1 MKNKEEK
8 KNRIWVPIVIGALAC
23 SAAVG
28 TGIALTHNQQRPKA
42 GTVAT
47 MSDAADFSGLT
58 TEVAEV
64 TTEEAT
70 TEAVI
75 EAAVSGSE
83 KPEAVP
89 ATTEIGGGKKKAE
102 ETTEEKKPSTTEST
116 KPSTNHSNSGSAS
129 SGQSTTPKP
138 SNNGNSGGNSG
149 NNGSGN
155 SGNSNSSG
163 KNSSSSGNN
172 NSNNGGS
179 SNSGSSNSGNNTPQH
194 QHNYNVWVKTKDA
207 YDEKVIDQAA
217 YDETIEHPE
226 EGYWADAVK
235 CHICGQVFTSAA
247 GLDAHPCGDRSWGTT
262 DDVWVKTKDAWTETK
277 HHDEKSHV
285 VHHDEEG
292 YWKCECG
299 ARK

>member
-75 EAAVSGSE
+75 EAAVSGNE

-102 ETTEEKKPSTTEST
+102 ETTEEKKPSTTESA
-116 KPSTNHSNSGSAS
+116 KPSTNHNNSGSAS

-138 SNNGNSGGNSG
+138 SNNGSSGNS
-149 NNGSGN
+149 GSGN
-155 SGNSNSSG
+155 SGNSNS
-163 KNSSSSGNN
+163 
-172 NSNNGGS
+172 
-179 SNSGSSNSGNNTPQH
+179 TPSQKPSTPATTEAPTTQH

-207 YDEKVIDQAA
+207 WDETVTDTPEQ
-217 YDETIEHPE
+217 TIEHPAE
-226 EGYWADAVK
+226 YKTVPAVRCNTCLQK
-235 CHICGQVFTSAA
+235 FTSYADF
-247 GLDAHPCGDRSWGTT
+247 DAHATYGGGSCTADGHGGTT
-262 DDVWVKTKDAWTETK
+262 MSIMTHDAWTETIPAK
-277 HHDEKSHV
+277 THT

>member
-28 TGIALTHNQQRPKA
+28 TGIALAHNQQRPKA

-70 TEAVI
+70 TEAALEV
-75 EAAVSGSE
+75 VSNESK

-116 KPSTNHSNSGSAS
+116 KPSTNHSNSGNSGSAS

-138 SNNGNSGGNSG
+138 SNSGSNSGGNSG
-149 NNGSGN
+149 NSGSG
-155 SGNSNSSG
+155 
-163 KNSSSSGNN
+163 
-172 NSNNGGS
+172 
-179 SNSGSSNSGNNTPQH
+179 NSGSSNSTSSPKPSTPATTEAPAAQH

-207 YDEKVIDQAA
+207 WDEEVIDQAA
-217 YDETIEHPE
+217 YDEIIEHPAE
-226 EGYWADAVK
+226 YKMVPAVRCNTCYQK
-235 CHICGQVFTSAA
+235 FTSYTDF
-247 GLDAHPCGDRSWGTT
+247 DAHATYGGGSCTADGHGTT
-262 DDVWVKTKDAWTETK
+262 AIYIMTKDAWTETK

-299 ARK
+299 ARE

>member
-28 TGIALTHNQQRPKA
+28 TGIALVHNQQRPKA

-70 TEAVI
+70 TEAALEV
-75 EAAVSGSE
+75 VSNESK

-116 KPSTNHSNSGSAS
+116 KPSTNHSNSVNSGSAS

-138 SNNGNSGGNSG
+138 SNSGSNSGNSG
-149 NNGSGN
+149 NSSSGN
-155 SGNSNSSG
+155 SGNSNSAPSP
-163 KNSSSSGNN
+163 KPS
-172 NSNNGGS
+172 
-179 SNSGSSNSGNNTPQH
+179 TPATTEAPAAQH

-207 YDEKVIDQAA
+207 WDETVIDTPEQ
-217 YDETIEHPE
+217 TIEHPAE
-226 EGYWADAVK
+226 YKTVPAVQCNG
-235 CHICGQVFTSAA
+235 CHEVFLSMEA
-247 GLDAHPCGDRSWGTT
+247 LRAHPCGSDGYGETT
-262 DDVWVKTKDAWTETK
+262 AKQMTHDAWTETIPAK
-277 HHDEKSHV
+277 THI

-292 YWKCECG
+292 YWACSCG

>member
-102 ETTEEKKPSTTEST
+102 ETTEEKKPNTTEST
-116 KPSTNHSNSGSAS
+116 KPSTNHSNGGSAS

-149 NNGSGN
+149 NSGSGN
-155 SGNSNSSG
+155 SGNSGSG
-163 KNSSSSGNN
+163 
-172 NSNNGGS
+172 
-179 SNSGSSNSGNNTPQH
+179 NSGSGNSTPSQKPSTPATTEAPTTQH

-207 YDEKVIDQAA
+207 WDEEVIDQAA
-217 YDETIEHPE
+217 YDETIEHPAE
-226 EGYWADAVK
+226 YKTVPAMK
-235 CHICGQVFTSAA
+235 CHGCGGLFTSA
-247 GLDAHPCGDRSWGTT
+247 DAYFSHPCGDDYGFTDTT
-262 DDVWVKTKDAWTETK
+262 DKIKVKDAWTETK
-277 HHDEKSHV
+277 HHDKQTHT

>member
-47 MSDAADFSGLT
+47 VSDAADISGLT

-102 ETTEEKKPSTTEST
+102 ETTEEKKPNTTEST
-116 KPSTNHSNSGSAS
+116 KPSTNHSNNGGSTS
-129 SGQSTTPKP
+129 SGQSTAPKP
-138 SNNGNSGGNSG
+138 SNNGSNSGGNSG
-149 NNGSGN
+149 NSGSG
-155 SGNSNSSG
+155 
-163 KNSSSSGNN
+163 
-172 NSNNGGS
+172 
-179 SNSGSSNSGNNTPQH
+179 NSGSSNSTPSQKPSTPPTTEAPTTQH

-207 YDEKVIDQAA
+207 W
-217 YDETIEHPE
+217 DETVVDTPEQRIEHPAE
-226 EGYWADAVK
+226 YKTVPAVRCNTCLQKFASADEFSTHELRNGGWCTADGY
-235 CHICGQVFTSAA
+235 
-247 GLDAHPCGDRSWGTT
+247 GTT
-262 DDVWVKTKDAWTETK
+262 TMSIMTHDAWTETIPAK
-277 HHDEKSHV
+277 THT

-292 YWKCECG
+292 YWTCSCG

>member
-47 MSDAADFSGLT
+47 VSDAADISSLT

-116 KPSTNHSNSGSAS
+116 KPSTNHSSTSGNGGSTNN
-129 SGQSTTPKP
+129 GQSTTPKP
-138 SNNGNSGGNSG
+138 SNSGSSSGNSGSSSLGNSG
-149 NNGSGN
+149 N
-155 SGNSNSSG
+155 
-163 KNSSSSGNN
+163 SSSGNN

-179 SNSGSSNSGNNTPQH
+179 NNGNATNNTPQH

-207 YDEKVIDQAA
+207 YDEKVIDQSA

-226 EGYWADAVK
+226 EGYWADAVQ
-235 CHICGQVFTSAA
+235 CRMCGQVFTSIDA
-247 GLDAHPCGDRSWGTT
+247 LVAHPCGGRNYGTAN
-262 DDVWVKTKDAWTETK
+262 DVWVKTKDAWTETK

-299 ARK
+299 AKK

>member
-1 MKNKEEK
+1 MRK
-8 KNRIWVPIVIGALAC
+8 III
-23 SAAVG
+23 S
-28 TGIALTHNQQRPKA
+28 IALVVLMLTGCSKNEGKTTA
-42 GTVAT
+42 VENIATDTVAT
-47 MSDAADFSGLT
+47 IGDASAD
-58 TEVAEV
+58 A
-64 TTEEAT
+64 TTEEVVGEPAPEKETLEAEAT
-70 TEAVI
+70 T
-75 EAAVSGSE
+75 
-83 KPEAVP
+83 EAVP
-89 ATTEIGGGKKKAE
+89 ATTEIGGGKKKE
-102 ETTEEKKPSTTEST
+102 DTDKSSTTEST
-116 KPSTNHSNSGSAS
+116 KPSTNHSNASSNGGSADN
-129 SGQSTTPKP
+129 GQSTTPKP
-138 SNNGNSGGNSG
+138 SNSGS
-149 NNGSGN
+149 SFGN

-226 EGYWADAVK
+226 EGYWADAVQ
-235 CHICGQVFTSAA
+235 CRMCGQVFTSIDALA
-247 GLDAHPCGDRSWGTT
+247 AHPCGGRNYGTA

>member
-47 MSDAADFSGLT
+47 VSDAADISSLT

-89 ATTEIGGGKKKAE
+89 ATTEISGGKKTDTGKKE
-102 ETTEEKKPSTTEST
+102 DTNKPSTTEST
-116 KPSTNHSNSGSAS
+116 KPSTNHSSTSSNSGSTN

-138 SNNGNSGGNSG
+138 SNSGSSSGNSGSSSLGNSG
-149 NNGSGN
+149 N
-155 SGNSNSSG
+155 
-163 KNSSSSGNN
+163 SSSGNN

-179 SNSGSSNSGNNTPQH
+179 NNGNATNNTPQH

-207 YDEKVIDQAA
+207 YDEKVIDQSA

-226 EGYWADAVK
+226 EGYWADAVQ
-235 CHICGQVFTSAA
+235 CRMCDQVFTSIDALA
-247 GLDAHPCGDRSWGTT
+247 AHPCGGRNYGTT
-262 DDVWVKTKDAWTETK
+262 YDVWVKTKDAWTETK

>member
-28 TGIALTHNQQRPKA
+28 TGIALVHNQQRPKA

-47 MSDAADFSGLT
+47 VSDAADFSGLT

-102 ETTEEKKPSTTEST
+102 ETTEEKKPNTTESA
-116 KPSTNHSNSGSAS
+116 KPSTNHSNGGSTS
-129 SGQSTTPKP
+129 SGQSTAPKP

-149 NNGSGN
+149 NSGSGN
-155 SGNSNSSG
+155 SGNSNS
-163 KNSSSSGNN
+163 
-172 NSNNGGS
+172 
-179 SNSGSSNSGNNTPQH
+179 TPSQKPSTPATTEAPAAQH

-207 YDEKVIDQAA
+207 WDETVIDTPEQ
-217 YDETIEHPE
+217 TIEHPE
-226 EGYWADAVK
+226 QGYYAPAK
-235 CHICGQVFTSAA
+235 QCNTCHQVFTSS
-247 GLDAHPCGDRSWGTT
+247 DEFRAHRISDGGWCDCSGSGTT
-262 DDVWVKTKDAWTETK
+262 QVWVKTRDPYTEVIPAKT
-277 HHDEKSHV
+277 HT

-292 YWKCECG
+292 YWTCSCG
-299 ARK
+299 ARE

>member
-47 MSDAADFSGLT
+47 VSDAADISSLT

-116 KPSTNHSNSGSAS
+116 KPSTNHSNNGGSTS
-129 SGQSTTPKP
+129 SGQSTAPKP
-138 SNNGNSGGNSG
+138 SNNGS
-149 NNGSGN
+149 SGN
-155 SGNSNSSG
+155 SG
-163 KNSSSSGNN
+163 
-172 NSNNGGS
+172 SNNGGN
-179 SNSGSSNSGNNTPQH
+179 SNSTPSPKPSTPATTEAPKPSTTEAPKPSTTEAPTTQH
-194 QHNYNVWVKTKDA
+194 QHV
-207 YDEKVIDQAA
+207 YDQVVVDTPEQRID
-217 YDETIEHPE
+217 YPE
-226 EGYWADAVK
+226 QGYWAPAVRCNTCQQK
-235 CHICGQVFTSAA
+235 FMSWADF
-247 GLDAHPCGDRSWGTT
+247 DAHAVYGGGSCEAYGSGTT
-262 DDVWVKTKDAWTETK
+262 QVWIKTRDPYTEVIPAKTHRECK
-277 HHDEKSHV
+277 
-285 VHHDEEG
+285 
-292 YWKCECG
+292 CG
-299 ARK
+299 ARE

>member
-28 TGIALTHNQQRPKA
+28 TGIALVHNQQRPKA

-64 TTEEAT
+64 TTTEEAT
-70 TEAVI
+70 TEAAI
-75 EAAVSGSE
+75 EATVDGST

-102 ETTEEKKPSTTEST
+102 ETTEEKKPNTTEST
-116 KPSTNHSNSGSAS
+116 KPSTNHSNGGSTS

-138 SNNGNSGGNSG
+138 NNSGSNSGGNSG
-149 NNGSGN
+149 NSD
-155 SGNSNSSG
+155 
-163 KNSSSSGNN
+163 
-172 NSNNGGS
+172 
-179 SNSGSSNSGNNTPQH
+179 NSGSSNSTPSQKPSTPATTEAPAAQH

-207 YDEKVIDQAA
+207 WDETVID
-217 YDETIEHPE
+217 TPE
-226 EGYWADAVK
+226 QRIDYPEQGYYAPAK
-235 CHICGQVFTSAA
+235 QCNTCYQVFIFT
-247 GLDAHPCGDRSWGTT
+247 DDFVAHATYGGGSCPADGYGTT
-262 DDVWVKTKDAWTETK
+262 QVWIKTGDPYTEVIPAKT
-277 HHDEKSHV
+277 HT

-292 YWKCECG
+292 YWACSCG
-299 ARK
+299 AKK

>member
-28 TGIALTHNQQRPKA
+28 TGIVLTHNQQRPKA

-47 MSDAADFSGLT
+47 MSDAADISGLT

-102 ETTEEKKPSTTEST
+102 ETTEEKKPNTTESA
-116 KPSTNHSNSGSAS
+116 KPSTNHSNNGGSTS
-129 SGQSTTPKP
+129 SGQSTAPKP
-138 SNNGNSGGNSG
+138 SNNGNSGNSG
-149 NNGSGN
+149 SG
-155 SGNSNSSG
+155 
-163 KNSSSSGNN
+163 
-172 NSNNGGS
+172 
-179 SNSGSSNSGNNTPQH
+179 NSGSSNSTPSPKPSTPATTEAPTTQH

-207 YDEKVIDQAA
+207 WDETVIDTPAKSI
-217 YDETIEHPE
+217 YHPE
-226 EGYWADAVK
+226 EGYYAPAMQ
-235 CHICGQVFTSAA
+235 CHGCHEIFTSSEAYFS
-247 GLDAHPCGDRSWGTT
+247 HPCGDDYGYSSTQ
-262 DDVWVKTKDAWTETK
+262 VWIKTKDEYTETIPAK
-277 HHDEKSHV
+277 THT

>member
-28 TGIALTHNQQRPKA
+28 TGIVLTHNQQRPKA

-47 MSDAADFSGLT
+47 MSDAADISSLT

-116 KPSTNHSNSGSAS
+116 KPSTNHSSTSGNGGSTNN
-129 SGQSTTPKP
+129 GQSTTPKP
-138 SNNGNSGGNSG
+138 SNSGSSSGNSGS
-149 NNGSGN
+149 SSLGN
-155 SGNSNSSG
+155 SGNS
-163 KNSSSSGNN
+163 SSGNGG
-172 NSNNGGS
+172 NSNS
-179 SNSGSSNSGNNTPQH
+179 TPSQKPSTPATTEAPAAQH

-207 YDEKVIDQAA
+207 WDETVID
-217 YDETIEHPE
+217 TPE
-226 EGYWADAVK
+226 QRIDYPEQGYYAPAK
-235 CHICGQVFTSAA
+235 RCNTCYQVFTSS
-247 GLDAHPCGDRSWGTT
+247 DDFVAHATYGGGSCPADGYGTT
-262 DDVWVKTKDAWTETK
+262 QVWIKTGDPYTETIPAK
-277 HHDEKSHV
+277 THT

-292 YWKCECG
+292 YWTCSCG

>member
-1 MKNKEEK
+1 MRK
-8 KNRIWVPIVIGALAC
+8 IMI
-23 SAAVG
+23 S
-28 TGIALTHNQQRPKA
+28 IALVALMLTGCSKNEGKTTA
-42 GTVAT
+42 VENIATDTVAT
-47 MSDAADFSGLT
+47 IGDASAD
-58 TEVAEV
+58 A
-64 TTEEAT
+64 TTEEEVEELAPEKETLEAEAT
-70 TEAVI
+70 T
-75 EAAVSGSE
+75 
-83 KPEAVP
+83 EAVP

-102 ETTEEKKPSTTEST
+102 KTTEEQKPSTTEST

-129 SGQSTTPKP
+129 SGSTNSGQSTTPKP
-138 SNNGNSGGNSG
+138 SNSGSS
-149 NNGSGN
+149 SGN
-155 SGNSNSSG
+155 SENSNSSG
-163 KNSSSSGNN
+163 NNSSSSGNN

-179 SNSGSSNSGNNTPQH
+179 NNSGSSNSGNSKPQH

-226 EGYWADAVK
+226 EGYWADAVQ
-235 CHICGQVFTSAA
+235 CHGCGQVFTSMDALA
-247 GLDAHPCGDRSWGTT
+247 AHPCGGRSYGSA

>member
-1 MKNKEEK
+1 MKKIGK
-8 KNRIWVPIVIGALAC
+8 RSIWISIVVASMLL
-23 SAAVG
+23 
-28 TGIALTHNQQRPKA
+28 TGCGNQTGSGDR
-42 GTVAT
+42 AT
-47 MSDAADFSGLT
+47 GSDAVESVPST
-58 TEVAEV
+58 TEVA
-64 TTEEAT
+64 EEAT
-70 TEAVI
+70 TEATLEVVVD
-75 EAAVSGSE
+75 EGS

-116 KPSTNHSNSGSAS
+116 KPSTNHSNGGSAS

-138 SNNGNSGGNSG
+138 SNSGSSSGNSGS
-149 NNGSGN
+149 SSLGN
-155 SGNSNSSG
+155 SGNSSP
-163 KNSSSSGNN
+163 GNN

-179 SNSGSSNSGNNTPQH
+179 NNGNATNNTPQH

-207 YDEKVIDQAA
+207 YDEKVIDQSA

-226 EGYWADAVK
+226 EGYWADAVQ
-235 CHICGQVFTSAA
+235 CRMCGQVFTSIDA
-247 GLDAHPCGDRSWGTT
+247 LVAHPCGGRNYGTAN
-262 DDVWVKTKDAWTETK
+262 DVWVKTKDAWTETK